1 MSDSELLRA
10 VGDLTALIPG
20 VPPMGQTCARIL
32 APHLPESRKD
42 S

>member
-10 VGDLTALIPG
+10 AGDLIALIPG
-20 VPPMGQTCARIL
+20 VPPMGGTCAQIL
-32 APHLPESRKD
+32 APYLPDSRKD